1 MHQQNSDNSEINQPN
16 IRNPRDALLA
26 QLINRILSDDSIDNN
41 SRSFAAYFMAQVMS
55 MPEECTVQIDNVVMP
70 LEPLTES
77 NLQILRNA
85 VVNGDVTVSL
95 SLEL

>member
-1 MHQQNSDNSEINQPN
+1 MYQQSPDNSDTNQPN
-16 IRNPRDALLA
+16 IRDPRDALLE
-26 QLINRILSDDSIDNN
+26 QLINRILSNSSMNDN

-55 MPEECTVQIDNVVMP
+55 IPEECVVQIDDVVMP